1 MLFRVLKESIG
12 YSDIPDLQARVEIAT
27 RGLSGDEEKYQAIKN
42 LLDADTALIP
52 ALVSGSQRD
61 KLTTVWAN
69 TLLYDGF
76 DGDFT
81 NLLLSMVGQDD
92 ILSNYGDKIMQLW
105 LLYDERRL
113 NLSDGIIPP
122 EEFYSHPA
130 LYKDTSDDDFEYLVN
145 AEMIVNHNEKVR
157 RYVKATPSQ
166 DDIRKVFFK
175 GFGGSQGLH
184 TAEEVYQNIEELSAK
199 YGENDGLMR
208 ISDAVEKESGADFD
222 KMKDSSIVS
231 TLKEYVGRYIGQI
244 DNVSFKSDSGYSV
257 NDYQDAIE
265 MLSHNRRDLESL
277 IDAKVVREATSKE
290 IALAI
295 MGWLEKNRMLERIR

>member
-1 MLFRVLKESIG
+1 MLFRVLKENIG

-52 ALVSGSQRD
+52 AGLSGSQRD
-61 KLTTVWAN
+61 KLATVWAN

-105 LLYDERRL
+105 ILYDEGRL

-122 EEFYSHPA
+122 EEFYSRPA
-130 LYKDTSDDDFEYLVN
+130 LYKDTCDDDFEYLVN

-175 GFGGSQGLH
+175 GF
-184 TAEEVYQNIEELSAK
+184 LSA
-199 YGENDGLMR
+199 
-208 ISDAVEKESGADFD
+208 V
-222 KMKDSSIVS
+222 
-231 TLKEYVGRYIGQI
+231 
-244 DNVSFKSDSGYSV
+244 
-257 NDYQDAIE
+257 
-265 MLSHNRRDLESL
+265 
-277 IDAKVVREATSKE
+277 
-290 IALAI
+290 
-295 MGWLEKNRMLERIR
+295 